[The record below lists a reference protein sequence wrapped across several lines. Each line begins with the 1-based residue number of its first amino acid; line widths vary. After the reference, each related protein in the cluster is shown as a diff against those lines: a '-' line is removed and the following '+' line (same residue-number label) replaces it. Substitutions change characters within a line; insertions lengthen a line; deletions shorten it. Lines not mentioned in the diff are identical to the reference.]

1 MAGKPELSASTGVQ
15 NVVVY
20 VSDANFG
27 QTYALGQQNVAPFN
41 SQTSHNA
48 TLAYTNSSHTLAPVE
63 GSSKTFPDKI
73 RLLKPY
79 PLNGQFINESEGYYS
94 NNTQAVISENGFP
107 QSCTTN
113 IINNITE
120 YQNINVNNSTV
131 LNQSNFTSTSIKN
144 LVNYGGNSEVA
155 NEKQP
160 TGPGRLEVRI
170 REDCDVREGYSS
182 ADSGYV
188 SVMGGDGSCQSV
200 RCDSVRSE
208 TAESSCSSLSSA
220 DEGLFVIQP
229 HRSEMV
235 VYDGNV
241 SVQPGG
247 VVLAVGSPEAS
258 QVQSSSIPLVRTVAG
273 PLPSYI
279 TIPYGWKRILNNG
292 VVIYISPNNTA
303 LSSLEQV
310 KEYLLTPGT
319 CKCGLEC
326 PLKYES
332 VFNFD
337 PKIFGKP
344 WTLSHDTSAA
354 DLNKLC
360 NHKRKII
367 AMLSM
372 GQKQPDSFKFRKDFT
387 SKRKKRRIGSPYS
400 GVSVSQL
407 LAQRDKLGLPHPVVC
422 KGNGNIQFS
431 TQPWLNGPA
440 NNAQQM
446 GSREY
451 TDGSV
456 PSQLGNGS
464 NLQFY
469 RYQNQEAPVNR
480 VMMEPQPTS
489 DAMASY
495 TAANISRHHPQ
506 HALQPTASAVFQ
518 HAVPNYIK
526 ESDVQNSSQIQ
537 LHQQHIVGSNGQII
551 SLQNPVYPNVQH
563 LNNSPNLGN
572 GSMITNG
579 PNGIIIHDQNLITGQ
594 DPQQK
599 LYINGQTIEASGP
612 GRPNM
617 QTLPIVQTSQNT
629 QDAASRL
636 QQQAFCSESFHY
648 QGVMQQFDASK
659 NIRPP
664 FVPVNC
670 KMKSDQQYSSLIQ
683 QSNQMTLQSATG
695 PILVHQKEKLAWQN
709 RPSNSISNAIHVNQ
723 ASLSPQIK
731 PAILNSEERVPPL
744 YQHTPSLS
752 IWSDDMIRK
761 KVKPSKTMKKRP
773 FNLVESSRVVQVE
786 SLSCSNADVRQQSNE
801 SERTVSLNESPQSTQ
816 SSSPSFMEDPSG
828 YLAQQTALL
837 NSTIS
842 RQTGMNSCGNY
853 MCSSPVTSIQNT
865 QVQHLSSSEL
875 NEVPLPSN
883 VLVSQ
888 IKQNSNRNNQN
899 SQQPPNVL
907 KNMQVSQN
915 SIVPQQYNQTI
926 MAKGP
931 ADSTGIS
938 EHIQCQVCIADTVHY
953 QQQKF
958 IDQSNQ
964 YIAKDYFQGNRVFEQ
979 NGSKSS
985 SHPNTPS
992 SSNML
997 DDPVTSSTYMEKQM
1011 REGDSPDSRPIQGGT
1026 VSTSNISAADC
1037 SQSEPSTPNPHTPTT
1052 PQPRFPDTPL
1062 MNTHISNNITNT
1074 SNSQQMCGS
1083 EISFP
1088 NLFHHSL
1095 RPNDYGN
1102 PQCHNQVSVASRMN
1116 NLGLL
1121 HPGVITTM
1129 ASGRTVSCNT
1139 ITSVLAGRANTAT
1152 VSVNSPAHIPIT
1164 TVSSLF
1170 SSQENPSIP
1179 TVSLAPQ
1186 AITANTSKSPLEMV
1200 QSVVSSIQVPHTHNT
1215 STTMQQNQQ
1224 MSPLQIIKHSPTQ
1237 GLPPGHILVSSG
1249 GQLIVASGSSSHAN
1263 VMPPPLP
1270 KIVTNQN
1277 SMPPI
1282 SVSPMVTNVTAA
1294 VTQVIPAVAQQV
1306 LGQQTVLVNA
1316 LPTPFMLQ
1324 PGVTMTMDGMAVA
1337 PNVQI
1342 PHLVAGNVI
1351 QPQLQVDASEAN
1363 KVLTR
1368 TTAILSPEAKKKGKK
1383 RKLPSQTI
1391 ASMLQ
1396 YASQQNS
1403 GVVMSQPSF
1412 QQQIQMAHSPQN
1424 LASGPVMQALT
1435 IVPGKT
1441 GGPTQIVMNG
1451 QTVGNA
1457 GQFGTQQL
1465 IANSNQTQQINLLQP
1480 VNLINGTT
1488 GMVQN
1493 FPTIQQFIVPN
1504 LGGMVMNADGTA
1516 TLLQDTSNLG
1526 MHLQL
1531 QNVNGQNVLTPI
1543 QNNNVFGGGQGILAA
1558 GPAGMVIRTPNASQ
1572 GKLIQQQH
1580 SPGAQFL
1587 SPNGN
1592 QFVVNGAQFNGQLSP
1607 LIANVNPTQVTFS
1620 APPQSL
1626 RSNGAVPQAQPE
1638 FIQCGQVGQT
1648 LVVPTGNITVSTS
1661 NQQNTTFVQQ
1671 NTTIVQQQ
1679 TTMVSNNQ
1687 HMKNL
1692 QASNSNN
1699 QNVASRTTT
1708 LNVDQNL
1715 ILNAN
1720 ENRSLQAVLMQG
1732 QGSQMSAAAYRHS
1745 VSTQTAVN
1753 QNNQA
1758 VTTNTF
1764 CQTSASAGSPPDT
1777 TTHSPLAQDS
1787 HRPPTADTTTHMEN
1801 TEDGLSPA
1809 PSCVDALQS
1818 SSHSCSVAMVDCI
1831 SSSEPDSVETNIH
1844 RRENTWPQIHQMQPK
1859 LEFTDISSVEDEM
1872 HSTRK
1877 SNSPLHMECPESST
1891 MGTEIHYAKDHMNV
1905 HESLI
1910 SKNSEKM
1917 PNKSKHGN
1925 MNIMPDNRHI
1935 YLSLFHDEKEIVNYS
1950 ST

>member
-1 MAGKPELSASTGVQ
+1 MKVHVGLP
-15 NVVVY
+15 
-20 VSDANFG
+20 
-27 QTYALGQQNVAPFN
+27 
-41 SQTSHNA
+41 
-48 TLAYTNSSHTLAPVE
+48 SSE
-63 GSSKTFPDKI
+63 NGSN
-73 RLLKPY
+73 PY
-79 PLNGQFINESEGYYS
+79 SPYFQFVNDSEGYFS

-144 LVNYGGNSEVA
+144 LVNYGGSSEIA
-155 NEKQP
+155 NDKQQ
-160 TGPGRLEVRI
+160 TGPSRLEVRI

-229 HRSEMV
+229 QRSEMV

-241 SVQPGG
+241 SVRPGG
-247 VVLAVGSPEAS
+247 VVLAVGSPDAP
-258 QVQSSSIPLVRTVAG
+258 QVQSSTVPLVRTVTG
-273 PLPSYI
+273 PSPSYV
-279 TIPYGWKRILNNG
+279 TVPYGWKRMLNNG

-326 PLKYES
+326 PLKYDS

-344 WTLSHDTSAA
+344 WTLSQDTSSM

-367 AMLSM
+367 AMVSL
-372 GQKQPDSFKFRKDFT
+372 GQKQPDSLKFRKDFT
-387 SKRKKRRIGSPYS
+387 SKRKKRRIASPYS

-407 LAQRDKLGLPHPVVC
+407 LAQRDKIGLSHPVVC
-422 KGNGNIQFS
+422 KGTNNIQFS
-431 TQPWLNGPA
+431 NQVWPNGPG
-440 NNAQQM
+440 NNAQQV
-446 GSREY
+446 GNREY
-451 TDGSV
+451 SDGIQNQV
-456 PSQLGNGS
+456 GNGS

-469 RYQNQEAPVNR
+469 RYQNQEASVSR
-480 VMMEPQPTS
+480 VMMEPQSTS
-489 DAMASY
+489 DTMN
-495 TAANISRHHPQ
+495 TPNVPNISRHHQQQ
-506 HALQPTASAVFQ
+506 HPLQQPNPAVFQ
-518 HAVPNYIK
+518 HTVPNYMK
-526 ESDVQNSSQIQ
+526 ECDVQNSSQIQ
-537 LHQQHIVGSNGQII
+537 VHQQHIVGSNGQII

-563 LNNSPNLGN
+563 LSNSPNI
-572 GSMITNG
+572 GSGTMITNG
-579 PNGIIIHDQNLITGQ
+579 PNGIIIHDQNVIADQ
-594 DPQQK
+594 EAQQK
-599 LYINGQTIEASGP
+599 LYINGQPIESSGP
-612 GRPNM
+612 GRPNI
-617 QTLPIVQTSQNT
+617 QTLPIVQTTQNK
-629 QDAASRL
+629 QDATQRL

-659 NIRPP
+659 NIRTSFIPG
-664 FVPVNC
+664 NC
-670 KMKSDQQYSSLIQ
+670 KVKPDHQQYNPMIQQNNHMSIQNAGGSILIQ
-683 QSNQMTLQSATG
+683 Q
-695 PILVHQKEKLAWQN
+695 KEKPMWPN
-709 RPSNSISNAIHVNQ
+709 RPPNSISNTVHVNQ
-723 ASLSPQIK
+723 SSLSPQIK
-731 PAILNSEERVPPL
+731 PSILNSEERVPPL
-744 YQHTPSLS
+744 YQHTPSVS
-752 IWSDDMIRK
+752 VWSDDMTRK
-761 KVKPSKTMKKRP
+761 KVKPSKSMKKRQ
-773 FNLVESSRVVQVE
+773 FNLVDNSRVVQVE
-786 SLSCSNADVRQQSNE
+786 SLSCSNVEVRQQNTE
-801 SERTVSLNESPQSTQ
+801 NDRTVPLHESPQSTQ

-842 RQTGMNSCGNY
+842 RQTGMNSCGSYICN
-853 MCSSPVTSIQNT
+853 SPVTSMQNT
-865 QVQHLSSSEL
+865 QVQQLSSSEL
-875 NEVPLPSN
+875 NEVPLPT
-883 VLVSQ
+883 
-888 IKQNSNRNNQN
+888 IANNQN
-899 SQQPPNVL
+899 SQATNIL
-907 KNMQVSQN
+907 KSIQVSQN
-915 SIVPQQYNQTI
+915 SNVPQQYNQTI

-931 ADSTGIS
+931 ADSTDIS
-938 EHIQCQVCIADTVHY
+938 EHIQCQVCIADTAHY
-953 QQQKF
+953 QQQKLL
-958 IDQSNQ
+958 DQSNH
-964 YIAKDYFQGNRVFEQ
+964 YIVKDYFQGNRIFDP
-979 NGSKSS
+979 NNSRSN

-997 DDPVTSSTYMEKQM
+997 DDPVTSSTYIDKPA

-1052 PQPRFPDTPL
+1052 PQPRFSDTPQL
-1062 MNTHISNNITNT
+1062 NTQISNT
-1074 SNSQQMCGS
+1074 SNAQQMCGV
-1083 EISFP
+1083 EVSFAS
-1088 NLFHHSL
+1088 FHNS
-1095 RPNDYGN
+1095 RSNDY
-1102 PQCHNQVSVASRMN
+1102 PSQCHNGQQSLMASRMAN
-1116 NLGLL
+1116 SGLL

-1139 ITSVLAGRANTAT
+1139 ITSVLAGRANTST
-1152 VSVNSPAHIPIT
+1152 VSVNSPANIPIT
-1164 TVSSLF
+1164 TVSSALPN
-1170 SSQENPSIP
+1170 QEHPSISAAGMP
-1179 TVSLAPQ
+1179 PQPITV
-1186 AITANTSKSPLEMV
+1186 NTSKSPLEMV
-1200 QSVVSSIQVPHTHNT
+1200 QSVVSSIQVPHSHNAT
-1215 STTMQQNQQ
+1215 STSIHHSQQ

-1249 GQLIVASGSSSHAN
+1249 GQLIVASGSSGHTN

-1316 LPTPFMLQ
+1316 LPAPFMLQ

-1342 PHLVAGNVI
+1342 PHLVTGNVI
-1351 QPQLQVDASEAN
+1351 QPQIQVDGSETN
-1363 KVLTR
+1363 RVLTR

-1403 GVVMSQPSF
+1403 GVVMSQPGF
-1412 QQQIQMAHSPQN
+1412 PQQIQMAHSPQG
-1424 LASGPVMQALT
+1424 LTSGPVMQALT

-1465 IANSNQTQQINLLQP
+1465 ITNSNQAQQINLLQP

-1493 FPTIQQFIVPN
+1493 FPTIQQFIVPK
-1504 LGGMVMNADGTA
+1504 LGGMVMDADSTA

-1558 GPAGMVIRTPNASQ
+1558 GPAGM
-1572 GKLIQQQH
+1572 H

-1592 QFVVNGAQFNGQLSP
+1592 QFVVNGAQFSGQLSP

-1620 APPQSL
+1620 ATPQSI
-1626 RSNGAVPQAQPE
+1626 RSNGGVSQPQPE
-1638 FIQCGQVGQT
+1638 YIQCGQVGQT
-1648 LVVPTGNITVSTS
+1648 LVVPTGNITVSTA
-1661 NQQNTTFVQQ
+1661 NQQNTTYVQQ

-1687 HMKNL
+1687 HLQNL
-1692 QASNSNN
+1692 QTNQNN

-1732 QGSQMSAAAYRHS
+1732 QGSDMAASYRHS

-1801 TEDGLSPA
+1801 VDDGLSPT
-1809 PSCVDALQS
+1809 PSCVDISALQAT
-1818 SSHSCSVAMVDCI
+1818 SHSCSVAMVDCI
-1831 SSSEPDSVETNIH
+1831 SSSEPDSAETNIH
-1844 RRENTWPQIHQMQPK
+1844 GRENSWPQVHHTQQK
-1859 LEFTDISSVEDEM
+1859 LEFTDISSGEEEM
-1872 HSTRK
+1872 HTTRK
-1877 SNSPLHMECPESST
+1877 SNSPIHMEYPESST
-1891 MGTEIHYAKDHMNV
+1891 MSTELHYSKEHINV
-1905 HESLI
+1905 HDSIL
-1910 SKNSEKM
+1910 STKASEKM
-1917 PNKSKHGN
+1917 SNKPKHGN
-1925 MNIMPDNRHI
+1925 INVVQDNRHI
-1935 YLSLFHDEKEIVNYS
+1935 YLSLFQDDKEIVNYS

>member
-1 MAGKPELSASTGVQ
+1 MAGKPELSAATGVQ

-27 QTYALGQQNVAPFN
+27 QTYAVGQQNVAPFN
-41 SQTSHNA
+41 SQTCHNA
-48 TLAYTNSSHTLAPVE
+48 TLAYTNSSHSLAPVE
-63 GSSKTFPDKI
+63 GSTKAFPEKI
-73 RLLKPY
+73 RLLKSY
-79 PLNGQFINESEGYYS
+79 PVNGQFVNDSEGYFS
-94 NNTQAVISENGFP
+94 NNSQAVISENGFP

-155 NEKQP
+155 NDKQQ

-229 HRSEMV
+229 QRSEMV

-241 SVQPGG
+241 SVRPGG
-247 VVLAVGSPEAS
+247 VVLAVGSPDAPT
-258 QVQSSSIPLVRTVAG
+258 VQSSTVPLVRTVSA
-273 PLPSYI
+273 PPSSYV
-279 TIPYGWKRILNNG
+279 TIPYGWKRMLNNG
-292 VVIYISPNNTA
+292 VVIYVSPNNTA

-326 PLKYES
+326 PLKYDS

-337 PKIFGKP
+337 PKVFGKP
-344 WTLSHDTSAA
+344 WTLSQDTSSM

-360 NHKRKII
+360 NHKRKIM
-367 AMLSM
+367 AMVSL
-372 GQKQPDSFKFRKDFT
+372 GQKQPEALKFRKDFT
-387 SKRKKRRIGSPYS
+387 SKRKKRRIASPYS

-407 LAQRDKLGLPHPVVC
+407 LAQRDKLGMSHPVVC
-422 KGNGNIQFS
+422 KGANNVQFS
-431 TQPWLNGPA
+431 NQVWPNGPG
-440 NNAQQM
+440 NHSHQIVN
-446 GSREY
+446 REY
-451 TDGSV
+451 PEGIPNSV
-456 PSQLGNGS
+456 GNGT

-469 RYQNQEAPVNR
+469 RYQNQEASVNR
-480 VMMEPQPTS
+480 VMMEPQSTS
-489 DAMASY
+489 DTMTSPN
-495 TAANISRHHPQ
+495 AANISRHHPQ
-506 HALQPTASAVFQ
+506 QHSLQQPTPAVFQ
-518 HAVPNYIK
+518 HAVPNYMK
-526 ESDVQNSSQIQ
+526 DCDVQNSSQIQ
-537 LHQQHIVGSNGQII
+537 VHQQHIVGSNGQII

-563 LNNSPNLGN
+563 LNNPPNMGN
-572 GSMITNG
+572 GTMITNG
-579 PNGIIIHDQNLITGQ
+579 PNGIILHDQNTLADQET
-594 DPQQK
+594 QQK
-599 LYINGQTIEASGP
+599 LYINGQPIESSGP
-612 GRPNM
+612 GRPNI
-617 QTLPIVQTSQNT
+617 QTLPIAQSTQNKPEVVQ
-629 QDAASRL
+629 RMP
-636 QQQAFCSESFHY
+636 QQAFCSESFHY
-648 QGVMQQFDASK
+648 QGMMQQFDISK
-659 NIRPP
+659 NIRSS
-664 FVPVNC
+664 FVPANC
-670 KMKSDQQYSSLIQ
+670 KVKSDHQQYSSVVQ
-683 QSNQMTLQSATG
+683 QSNQMTVHNDSA
-695 PILVHQKEKLAWQN
+695 PILIQQKEKPMWQN
-709 RPSNSISNAIHVNQ
+709 RPPNSISNTIHVNQ
-723 ASLSPQIK
+723 PSLSPQIK
-731 PAILNSEERVPPL
+731 PSVLNAEERVPPI
-744 YQHTPSLS
+744 YQHTPSVS
-752 IWSDDMIRK
+752 IWSDDLTRK
-761 KVKPSKTMKKRP
+761 KVKNSKSMKKRQ
-773 FNLVESSRVVQVE
+773 FNLAENSRVVQVE
-786 SLSCSNADVRQQSNE
+786 SLSCSNADIRQQCNE
-801 SERTVSLNESPQSTQ
+801 NDRTISLNESPQSTQ

-842 RQTGMNSCGNY
+842 RQTGMSSCGSFICN
-853 MCSSPVTSIQNT
+853 SPVTSMQNT

-875 NEVPLPSN
+875 HEVPLPSN
-883 VLVSQ
+883 ILVSQ
-888 IKQNSNRNNQN
+888 IKQNISSRNNQN
-899 SQQPPNVL
+899 SQQTSNLL
-907 KNMQVSQN
+907 KSVQVSQN

-931 ADSTGIS
+931 ADSTDLS
-938 EHIQCQVCIADTVHY
+938 EHIQCQVCIADTAHY
-953 QQQKF
+953 QHQKLL
-958 IDQSNQ
+958 DQSNQ
-964 YIAKDYFQGNRVFEQ
+964 YLVKDYFQGNGVFDQ
-979 NGSKSS
+979 NNSRSN

-997 DDPVTSSTYMEKQM
+997 DDPVTSSTYMDKPI

-1052 PQPRFPDTPL
+1052 PQPRFSDTPQL
-1062 MNTHISNNITNT
+1062 NTQISNSICNT
-1074 SNSQQMCGS
+1074 STAQQQMCGV
-1083 EISFP
+1083 EVSFP
-1088 NLFHHSL
+1088 SSFHNSS
-1095 RPNDYGN
+1095 RSGDY
-1102 PQCHNQVSVASRMN
+1102 PIQCVNGQPSVATRMHN
-1116 NLGLL
+1116 STLL

-1139 ITSVLAGRANTAT
+1139 ITSVLAGRANTST
-1152 VSVNSPAHIPIT
+1152 VSVNSPANIPIT
-1164 TVSSLF
+1164 TVSSALPNLEI
-1170 SSQENPSIP
+1170 SSISAASMPPHPIS
-1179 TVSLAPQ
+1179 V
-1186 AITANTSKSPLEMV
+1186 NTSKSPLEMV
-1200 QSVVSSIQVPHTHNT
+1200 QSVVSSIQVPHSHNT
-1215 STTMQQNQQ
+1215 TTTSMQQGQQ

-1237 GLPPGHILVSSG
+1237 SLPPGHILVSSG
-1249 GQLIVASGSSSHAN
+1249 GQLIVASGSGGHTN

-1270 KIVTNQN
+1270 KIVANQN

-1316 LPTPFMLQ
+1316 LPAPFMLQ

-1342 PHLVAGNVI
+1342 PHLVTGNVI
-1351 QPQLQVDASEAN
+1351 QPQIQVDGSDAN
-1363 KVLTR
+1363 RVLTR

-1403 GVVMSQPSF
+1403 GVVMSQPGF
-1412 QQQIQMAHSPQN
+1412 PQQIQMAHSPQG
-1424 LASGPVMQALT
+1424 LTSGPVMQALT
-1435 IVPGKT
+1435 IMPGKT

-1451 QTVGNA
+1451 QTVGNT

-1465 IANSNQTQQINLLQP
+1465 ITNSNQAQQINLLQP
-1480 VNLINGTT
+1480 VNLINSTT

-1504 LGGMVMNADGTA
+1504 LGGMVMTADGTA
-1516 TLLQDTSNLG
+1516 ALLQDTSNLG

-1558 GPAGMVIRTPNASQ
+1558 GPAGMVIRTPNPPQ
-1572 GKLIQQQH
+1572 GKIMQQQH

-1592 QFVVNGAQFNGQLSP
+1592 QFVVNSAQFNGQLSP
-1607 LIANVNPTQVTFS
+1607 LIANVNPAQVTFS
-1620 APPQSL
+1620 AAPQSI
-1626 RSNGAVPQAQPE
+1626 RSNAGVSQPQPE

-1648 LVVPTGNITVSTS
+1648 LVVPAGNITVSTA

-1687 HMKNL
+1687 HLQNL
-1692 QASNSNN
+1692 QANQNN

-1715 ILNAN
+1715 ILNN

-1732 QGSQMSAAAYRHS
+1732 QGSQMSTSYRHS

-1764 CQTSASAGSPPDT
+1764 CQTSVSAGSPPDT

-1787 HRPPTADTTTHMEN
+1787 HRPPTADTTTHIEN
-1801 TEDGLSPA
+1801 IDEGLSPA
-1809 PSCVDALQS
+1809 PSCIDMSALQPN
-1818 SSHSCSVAMVDCI
+1818 SHSCSVAMVDCI
-1831 SSSEPDSVETNIH
+1831 SSSEPDSAEAIVGRDHN
-1844 RRENTWPQIHQMQPK
+1844 WSQIHHAQQK
-1859 LEFTDISSVEDEM
+1859 LEFTDISSGEDEM
-1872 HSTRK
+1872 HTTKK
-1877 SNSPLHMECPESST
+1877 SNSPIHIEYPESST
-1891 MGTEIHYAKDHMNV
+1891 ELHYSKDHINV
-1905 HESLI
+1905 HNSI
-1910 SKNSEKM
+1910 SISAKPSEKIIK
-1917 PNKSKHGN
+1917 PKHGN
-1925 MNIMPDNRHI
+1925 INIIPDNRHI
-1935 YLSLFHDEKEIVNYS
+1935 YLSLFQDDKGKC
-1950 ST
+1950 